1 MNKDLLS
8 CGAFAKICGVEK
20 HVLFHYDEIGL
31 FKPYYVNEKG
41 YRFYSYRQFDTFK
54 VILALKKLGMSL
66 KDIKVYLDQ
75 RNPLLFTELLSQQEI
90 KLAKT
95 IEELQKLQE
104 MISQFKAYTIEAL
117 TVDSDEIK
125 IAYLDQANLILSAN
139 LENITSKDFMA
150 DYTSFIE
157 NNKIVAGEF
166 VGVMLTVDN
175 IYQNQI
181 SNYSYLFTT
190 TSSPDQATYIKK
202 PGYYLCGYH
211 RGDYDGLDKS
221 YQRLVAYANEHNI
234 KLGKYA
240 YEESIIFDIS
250 ETSPENYLTKITIE
264 IA

>member
-41 YRFYSYRQFDTFK
+41 YRFYSYRQYDTFK

-125 IAYLDQANLILSAN
+125 IA
-139 LENITSKDFMA
+139 
-150 DYTSFIE
+150 
-157 NNKIVAGEF
+157 
-166 VGVMLTVDN
+166 
-175 IYQNQI
+175 
-181 SNYSYLFTT
+181 
-190 TSSPDQATYIKK
+190 
-202 PGYYLCGYH
+202 
-211 RGDYDGLDKS
+211 
-221 YQRLVAYANEHNI
+221 
-234 KLGKYA
+234 
-240 YEESIIFDIS
+240 
-250 ETSPENYLTKITIE
+250 
-264 IA
+264 